1 MADVLTQV
9 EVEIDKTKLA
19 NDLKS
24 ALANASSKAN
34 APAQGAAL
42 GSQFG
47 GAFKAA
53 LGAIS
58 FAAIANIGKQAFSS
72 YRQLDIAQSTSI
84 GVTKNF
90 ARTQANMK
98 AVLNN
103 TNSSLED
110 KANALNISTD
120 KIYTEEKATKS
131 LSNSSNALSDSI
143 RLQERAFEDSTK
155 AVEDSITAK
164 QRESTVISN
173 KIDLLKKETAE
184 RVKLLRQQRGGDILD
199 SQKQQL
205 EINKNNLEIQRAEAR
220 IANDPIAELVIQ
232 NQINALNEEIDLRVQ
247 KLDAINFETEAIKKQ
262 AGVQEDILKG
272 QLDFLKTAVQEAR
285 FQLSAS
291 QNKFDIDIEPA
302 KRKLQD
308 LRAQVSSGGGGGVT
322 KSVNPD
328 FLKQIDTA
336 QNAPEFNPA
345 VFQRELDTAIDNVYN
360 TYGKNVGLLKADLI
374 KTAAKLQIGGLTDA
388 GEIEK
393 TLKSFIEISTGKS
406 PMVTTAQAIDNLGI
420 QFQTKLAQYGESAGL
435 QEEYLSVIG
444 PRGLELL
451 QREGELLDR
460 NYESLTFYERARAD
474 AAGVTEI
481 GLRSQDTLT
490 QRIEDGAFALEIMQ
504 GEVENAKIALGEEL
518 SPVVLDTASA
528 MTELL
533 QSYNKVAEATPG
545 LTVLIFGLTAALA
558 LLTTAFLIL
567 GGPITLGIALVVA
580 TFVFLKEMW
589 DRNSSGIQDKVQE
602 LKDVFAENFGD
613 MDFAMQDFKTI
624 AEFVFDAAL
633 RIYGFFISKVLDNV
647 IKFIRVMGMMV
658 RASQEFRSSFD
669 KSLDGA
675 KDSLKT
681 WIGIIKSILSGFAA
695 IILIPIEVAFNG
707 SLSLLNGF
715 ITAYNRINDSW
726 SGPDIDPLQRLDIV
740 SKLSVQPFAAGGF
753 PQGKNALVQANEN
766 GQEYVTNARATDYL
780 RLFFETV
787 GPDFGASSSVNG
799 SYNSTYQ
806 QNNYGGQ
813 SNRGFTPAYAIN

>member
-34 APAQGAAL
+34 APAQGAAF

-47 GAFKAA
+47 NAFKVA

-58 FAAIANIGKQAFSS
+58 FAAIANIGKQAFAS

-90 ARTQANMK
+90 ARTQTNMK
-98 AVLNN
+98 AVLND

-131 LSNSSNALSDSI
+131 LGNSSNALSDSI

-155 AVEDSITAK
+155 AVENSITVK

-262 AGVQEDILKG
+262 AGVQEDTLKG

-308 LRAQVSSGGGGGVT
+308 LRAQVSSGGGGVT
-322 KSVNPD
+322 KSVNPE
-328 FLKQIDTA
+328 FLKQVSAA
-336 QNAPEFNPA
+336 QNAPEFNPV
-345 VFQRELDTAIDNVYN
+345 VFQAELNTAIDNVYN
-360 TYGKNVGLLKADLI
+360 TYGKSVGLLKADLI

-406 PMVTTAQAIDNLGI
+406 PMVTTAQAIDTLGI

-451 QREGELLDR
+451 QREGEFLDR
-460 NYESLTFYERARAD
+460 NYQSLTFYERARAD

-481 GLRSQDTLT
+481 GLRSQDTLK
-490 QRIEDGAFALEIMQ
+490 QRIDDNAFALELMQ
-504 GEVENAKIALGEEL
+504 GEIENTKIDLGEDL
-518 SPVVLDTASA
+518 NPIVLETASA
-528 MTELL
+528 ITEMLK
-533 QSYNKVAEATPG
+533 SYNKVSEQTPG
-545 LTVLIFGLTAALA
+545 LTLVIFGLTGAIA
-558 LLTTAFLIL
+558 LLATAFLLL
-567 GGPITLGIALVVA
+567 GAPVTLTIAAIVA
-580 TFVFLKEMW
+580 SLLFAKAVW
-589 DRNSSGIQDKVQE
+589 DRNAFGIQEKLQE
-602 LKDVFAENFGD
+602 LKDVFEENFGD
-613 MDFAMQDFKTI
+613 IDLLMEEFGNIVK
-624 AEFVFDAAL
+624 FVFKGVL
-633 RIYGFFISKVLDNV
+633 EIFGFFVSNLLEQLIQYM
-647 IKFIRVMGMMV
+647 KFIGFMIDG
-658 RASQEFRSSFD
+658 SKEFRTKFEE
-669 KSLDGA
+669 SLNGA
-675 KDSLKT
+675 KDNLKT
-681 WIGIIKSILSGFAA
+681 WIGIIKNLLSGFAA
-695 IILIPIEVAFNG
+695 IILTPIEAAFNG
-707 SLSLLNGF
+707 SLNLLNGF

-726 SGPDIDPLQRLDIV
+726 SGPDIDPLQKLDIV

>member
-34 APAQGAAL
+34 APAQGAAF

-47 GAFKAA
+47 NAFKVA

-58 FAAIANIGKQAFSS
+58 FAAIANIGKQAFAS

-90 ARTQANMK
+90 ARTQTNMK
-98 AVLNN
+98 AVLND

-131 LSNSSNALSDSI
+131 LGNSSNALSDSI

-155 AVEDSITAK
+155 AVENSITVK

-262 AGVQEDILKG
+262 AGVQEDTLKG

-308 LRAQVSSGGGGGVT
+308 LRAQVSSGGGGVT
-322 KSVNPD
+322 KSVNPE
-328 FLKQIDTA
+328 FLKQVSAA

-345 VFQRELDTAIDNVYN
+345 VFQAELNTAIDNVYN
-360 TYGKNVGLLKADLI
+360 TYGKSVGLLKADLI

-406 PMVTTAQAIDNLGI
+406 PMVTTAEAIDSLGI

-451 QREGELLDR
+451 QREGEFLDR

-481 GLRSQDTLT
+481 GLRSQDTLK
-490 QRIEDGAFALEIMQ
+490 QRIDDNAFALELMQ
-504 GEVENAKIALGEEL
+504 GEIENTKIDLGEDL
-518 SPVVLDTASA
+518 NPIVLETASA
-528 MTELL
+528 MTEMLK
-533 QSYNKVAEATPG
+533 SYNKVSEQTPG
-545 LTVLIFGLTAALA
+545 LTLVIFGLTGAIA
-558 LLTTAFLIL
+558 LLATAFLLL
-567 GGPITLGIALVVA
+567 GAPVTLTIAAIVA
-580 TFVFLKEMW
+580 SLLFAKAVW
-589 DRNSSGIQDKVQE
+589 DRNAFGIQEKLQE
-602 LKDVFAENFGD
+602 LKDVFEENFGD
-613 MDFAMQDFKTI
+613 IDLLMEEFGNIVK
-624 AEFVFDAAL
+624 FVFKGVL
-633 RIYGFFISKVLDNV
+633 EIFGFFISNLLEGLIQYMKLIGFMIDGS
-647 IKFIRVMGMMV
+647 K
-658 RASQEFRSSFD
+658 EFRTKFEE
-669 KSLDGA
+669 SLNGA
-675 KDSLKT
+675 KDNLKT
-681 WIGIIKSILSGFAA
+681 WIGIIKNLLSGFAA
-695 IILIPIEVAFNG
+695 IILTPIESAFNG
-707 SLSLLNGF
+707 SLNLLNGF

-726 SGPDIDPLQRLDIV
+726 SGPDIDPLQKLDIV

>member
-34 APAQGAAL
+34 APAQGAAF

-47 GAFKAA
+47 NAFKVA

-58 FAAIANIGKQAFSS
+58 FAAIANIGKQAFAS

-90 ARTQANMK
+90 ARTQTNMK
-98 AVLNN
+98 AVLND

-131 LSNSSNALSDSI
+131 LGNSSNALSDSI

-155 AVEDSITAK
+155 AVENSITVK

-262 AGVQEDILKG
+262 AGVQEDTLKG

-308 LRAQVSSGGGGGVT
+308 LRAQVSSGGGGVT
-322 KSVNPD
+322 KSVNPE
-328 FLKQIDTA
+328 FLKQVSAA
-336 QNAPEFNPA
+336 QNAPEFNPV
-345 VFQRELDTAIDNVYN
+345 VFQAELNTAIDNVYN
-360 TYGKNVGLLKADLI
+360 TYGKSVGLLKADLI

-406 PMVTTAQAIDNLGI
+406 PMVTTAQAIDTLGI

-451 QREGELLDR
+451 QREGEFLDR

-481 GLRSQDTLT
+481 GLRSQDTLK
-490 QRIEDGAFALEIMQ
+490 QRIDDNAFALELMQ
-504 GEVENAKIALGEEL
+504 GEIENTKIDLGEDL
-518 SPVVLDTASA
+518 NPIVLETASA
-528 MTELL
+528 MTEMLK
-533 QSYNKVAEATPG
+533 SYNKVSEETPG
-545 LTVLIFGLTAALA
+545 LTLVIFGLTGAIA
-558 LLTTAFLIL
+558 LLATAFLLL
-567 GGPITLGIALVVA
+567 GAPVTLTIAAIVA
-580 TFVFLKEMW
+580 SLLFAKAVW
-589 DRNSSGIQDKVQE
+589 DRNAFGIQEKLQE
-602 LKDVFAENFGD
+602 LKDVFEENFGD
-613 MDFAMQDFKTI
+613 IDLLMEEFGNIVK
-624 AEFVFDAAL
+624 FVFKGVL
-633 RIYGFFISKVLDNV
+633 EIFGFFVSNLLEQLIQYM
-647 IKFIRVMGMMV
+647 KFIGFMIDG
-658 RASQEFRSSFD
+658 SKEFRTKFEE
-669 KSLDGA
+669 SLNGA
-675 KDSLKT
+675 KDNLKT
-681 WIGIIKSILSGFAA
+681 WIGIIKNLLSGFAA
-695 IILIPIEVAFNG
+695 IILTPIEAAFNG
-707 SLSLLNGF
+707 SLNLLNGF

-726 SGPDIDPLQRLDIV
+726 SGPDIDPLQKLDIV